1 MSKITWRRVSWT
13 RSETFL
19 PASQLRGPKPCTC
32 VSKREKTKFERR
44 GITSIFPPSTFSSW
58 SSKSFRFPSIS
69 TPIGCSDQRKDRNRS
84 LIFSDCSGLAWT
96 KMNFEQNHGQWSW
109 NLKKKTES
117 SFPIMQVT
125 KCFRQMRVIFQS
137 SEPLQTWV
145 NLALYVRVVY
155 AKDSSPSRRR
165 PDKL

>member
-32 VSKREKTKFERR
+32 VSKRKKTKFERR

-84 LIFSDCSGLAWT
+84 LIFSDCSGLTW
-96 KMNFEQNHGQWSW
+96 KKLNFEQNHGQWSW
-109 NLKKKTES
+109 NLKRKKTES
-117 SFPIMQVT
+117 DFPIMRVLLT
-125 KCFRQMRVIFQS
+125 NENILSELRTIANLRQPCPVCES
-137 SEPLQTWV
+137 G
-145 NLALYVRVVY
+145 VR
-155 AKDSSPSRRR
+155 KR
-165 PDKL
+165 